1 MKKSVIITIIIFV
14 TLTYGKTSGSRLTD
28 NDLIINGNAIYLS
41 GQLEF
46 QNIEIINN
54 GVLFLTEENGGKL
67 ELFCDSIIVDD
78 GSSIVGNGIIQ
89 SGQGTPASG
98 GGAGHGGNG
107 GGTGCIGSG
116 GPAYGLNLEFTGGSA
131 GGYVETGTIPGAG
144 GGGIK
149 IIANYAEINGN
160 IYVNGA
166 SATYDGTIASGS
178 QGAGGGSGG
187 MIYLDV
193 TEIYVNGNLYANGG
207 NGGRPMW
214 SELGS
219 TCFGGGG
226 SGWSYYYSYEIR
238 N

>member
-1 MKKSVIITIIIFV
+1 MKSVIITIIFV

-41 GQLEF
+41 GQLSY

-116 GPAYGLNLEFTGGSA
+116 GPAYGLNLEFT
-131 GGYVETGTIPGAG
+131 
-144 GGGIK
+144 
-149 IIANYAEINGN
+149 INLQ
-160 IYVNGA
+160 V
-166 SATYDGTIASGS
+166 
-178 QGAGGGSGG
+178 
-187 MIYLDV
+187 V
-193 TEIYVNGNLYANGG
+193 
-207 NGGRPMW
+207 MW
-214 SELGS
+214 RQ
-219 TCFGGGG
+219 
-226 SGWSYYYSYEIR
+226 YYSWRWRRR
-238 N
+238 NKNHSKLCRNQWEYLC